1 MTTLRWLCACLALMA
16 CVQAQ
21 LCPWQND
28 HPELASACLCATNLA
43 REVSIQCDLV
53 DWPLLLAALQRH
65 LPPGP
70 GPVIDLL
77 YVSNSTVRTL
87 PADVLVGVRR
97 VRSLQMSGCKIEKI
111 ETGAFRGQET
121 SLKNLNLQDNLL
133 DAVPVAALRPLRNL
147 TLLDL
152 SRNKLN
158 RVTQDSFSSLGA
170 LATLK
175 LADNEITLEPGAFH
189 GLEASLRNLNLKG
202 TRQKRLPEA
211 VRGLRALA
219 FLDLAQNGLRELPTS
234 GAAAGRTLQG
244 LDSLT
249 AINLERNLIQSVAPD
264 AFAGVADT
272 LSSLSLLNNLL
283 TDFPTPAISTLKE
296 LRVLDIGF
304 NLITTLPTDAFNGT
318 PSLTLLALDGNPL
331 ASVAESSL
339 IRLNST
345 LRGLSIGGRFLKC
358 DCKLKWLANWL
369 KNGELQVTSR
379 ERAPQFCGE
388 PPRLRDRGFS
398 TIQPEELSCEATN
411 EVEDASSAIIENAIP
426 VQAVETSSSTTT
438 STTTEAPTSPSTTS
452 SSTTTTTTTTPAPTT
467 PRSTTTTS
475 TTTTTTRPTTT
486 TTQRVRIT
494 GSANVLV
501 SKPPPVVVPSAA
513 PPPPRVVNSPKPTP
527 ARQNPALI
535 LGGSHRSRIED
546 DEDEV
551 IVKSASR
558 VDNYVVINWDSKAT
572 NILGFRV
579 VYRLFGDRSFKQGP
593 PLDASER
600 EFKIKNVPPQ
610 ECLVVCVVSLEEVRA
625 SPDTVPPRQCR
636 EIRTEQKYA
645 GASTGNMDRVTVA
658 ASAAVCGVVLLAVLV
673 LLVVSRRRAQKL
685 RRALSRQQQVVPPSI
700 PHGLCPHKAA
710 NLLMAGSVMGC
721 EAGVHG
727 ASVSRSIA
735 DGQSQRSF
743 SGLSA
748 AKFLSSGGAMSR
760 PDLRQSRQSLAAPSE
775 RMSRVGSPQRR
786 PPSAQQGSRTRSRSR
801 ESLSYMEQTME
812 GSRPASRCSSA
823 LHRHHHTHLRAGTN
837 TSGYDTSDN
846 WTDHDMD
853 IYMARNPTRG
863 SRNSLV
869 RL

>member
-1 MTTLRWLCACLALMA
+1 MTALRWLCVSVALVA
-16 CVQAQ
+16 CVSAQ

-28 HPELASACLCATNLA
+28 HPELSSACLCATNLA

-53 DWPLLLAALQRH
+53 DWPLLLGALKRH

-70 GPVIDLL
+70 GPVVDLL
-77 YVSNSTVRTL
+77 YVSNSTVRSL
-87 PADVLVGVRR
+87 PADVLAGVRR

-111 ETGAFRGQET
+111 ETGAFRGHEG

-133 DAVPVAALRPLRNL
+133 DSVPVAALRPLRNL

-158 RVTQDSFSSLGA
+158 RVAQDSFSSLGS

-175 LADNEITLEPGAFH
+175 LADNELTLEPGAFH
-189 GLEASLRNLNLKG
+189 GLEGSLRNLNLKG

-219 FLDLAQNGLRELPTS
+219 FLDLAQNGLRELPSS
-234 GAAAGRTLQG
+234 GAAAGRNLQG

-283 TDFPTPAISTLKE
+283 TDFPTPAVSTLKE

-304 NLITTLPTDAFNGT
+304 NLITSLPTDAFNGT

-339 IRLNST
+339 VRLNTT

-388 PPRLRDRGFS
+388 PPRLRDRTFAA
-398 TIQPEELSCEATN
+398 IQPEELSCEATN

-426 VQAVETSSSTTT
+426 VLAVAAPSSTTSTTT
-438 STTTEAPTSPSTTS
+438 STTTEATTTPSTTPS
-452 SSTTTTTTTTPAPTT
+452 TTTTTTTTTTPAPV
-467 PRSTTTTS
+467 RSTTTSATTT
-475 TTTTTTRPTTT
+475 TTTTTTRPITTT
-486 TTQRVRIT
+486 TTQRTRLT
-494 GSANVLV
+494 GSANVIV
-501 SKPPPVVVPSAA
+501 SKPPLTTAV
-513 PPPPRVVNSPKPTP
+513 PTP
-527 ARQNPALI
+527 RIVSTTAPRAQIPIVKQKPALI
-535 LGGSHRSRIED
+535 LGGTHRHGMED
-546 DEDEV
+546 DDDEV
-551 IVKSASR
+551 IVKSANR
-558 VDNYVVINWDSKAT
+558 VDNSVVINWDSRAT

-658 ASAAVCGVVLLAVLV
+658 ASAAVCGVVLLAVLA

-685 RRALSRQQQVVPPSI
+685 RRALTRQQQVVPPSI

-710 NLLMAGSVMGC
+710 NLLMSGTLSGAPPSISGFRSHQPSTLARDWEVGSMYSARSIPRPRVLATPSHHGSVMGC

-748 AKFLSSGGAMSR
+748 AKFLSSAGAMSR
-760 PDLRQSRQSLAAPSE
+760 ADLRQSRQSLAAPSE

-786 PPSAQQGSRTRSRSR
+786 PPSAQQ
-801 ESLSYMEQTME
+801 
-812 GSRPASRCSSA
+812 A
-823 LHRHHHTHLRAGTN
+823 
-837 TSGYDTSDN
+837 
-846 WTDHDMD
+846 
-853 IYMARNPTRG
+853 IYMSFLDPRWAHGHVPG
-863 SRNSLV
+863 VV
-869 RL
+869 RA

>member
-1 MTTLRWLCACLALMA
+1 MTALRWLCVSVALVA
-16 CVQAQ
+16 CVSAQ

-28 HPELASACLCATNLA
+28 HPELSSACLCATNLA

-53 DWPLLLAALQRH
+53 DWPLLLGALKRH

-70 GPVIDLL
+70 GPVVDLL
-77 YVSNSTVRTL
+77 YVSNSTVRSL
-87 PADVLVGVRR
+87 PADVLAGVRR

-111 ETGAFRGQET
+111 ETGAFRGHEG

-133 DAVPVAALRPLRNL
+133 DSVPVAALRPLRNL

-158 RVTQDSFSSLGA
+158 RVAQDSFSSLGS

-175 LADNEITLEPGAFH
+175 LADNELTLEPGAFH
-189 GLEASLRNLNLKG
+189 GLEGSLRNLNLKG

-219 FLDLAQNGLRELPTS
+219 FLDLAQNGLRELPSS
-234 GAAAGRTLQG
+234 GAAAGRNLQG

-283 TDFPTPAISTLKE
+283 TDFPTPAVSTLKE

-304 NLITTLPTDAFNGT
+304 NLITSLPTDAFNGT

-339 IRLNST
+339 VRLNTT

-388 PPRLRDRGFS
+388 PPRLRDRTFAA
-398 TIQPEELSCEATN
+398 IQPEELSCEATN

-426 VQAVETSSSTTT
+426 VLAVAAPSSTTSTTT
-438 STTTEAPTSPSTTS
+438 STTTEATTTPSTTPS
-452 SSTTTTTTTTPAPTT
+452 TTTTTTTTTTPAPV
-467 PRSTTTTS
+467 RSTTTSATTT
-475 TTTTTTRPTTT
+475 TTTTTTRPITTT
-486 TTQRVRIT
+486 TTQRTRLT
-494 GSANVLV
+494 GSANVIV
-501 SKPPPVVVPSAA
+501 SKPPLTTAV
-513 PPPPRVVNSPKPTP
+513 PTP
-527 ARQNPALI
+527 RIVSTTAPRAQIPIVKQKPALI
-535 LGGSHRSRIED
+535 LGGTHRHGMED
-546 DEDEV
+546 DDDEV
-551 IVKSASR
+551 IVKSANR
-558 VDNYVVINWDSKAT
+558 VDNSVVINWDSRAT

-658 ASAAVCGVVLLAVLV
+658 ASAAVCGVVLLAVLA

-685 RRALSRQQQVVPPSI
+685 RRALTRQQQVVPPSI

-710 NLLMAGSVMGC
+710 NLLMSGTLSGAPPSISGFRSHQPSTLARDWEVGSMYS
-721 EAGVHG
+721 A
-727 ASVSRSIA
+727 RSIP
-735 DGQSQRSF
+735 
-743 SGLSA
+743 
-748 AKFLSSGGAMSR
+748 R
-760 PDLRQSRQSLAAPSE
+760 PRVLATPSHHDLRQSRQSLAAPSE

-786 PPSAQQGSRTRSRSR
+786 PPSAQQ
-801 ESLSYMEQTME
+801 
-812 GSRPASRCSSA
+812 A
-823 LHRHHHTHLRAGTN
+823 
-837 TSGYDTSDN
+837 
-846 WTDHDMD
+846 
-853 IYMARNPTRG
+853 IYMSFLDPRWAHGHVPG
-863 SRNSLV
+863 VV
-869 RL
+869 RA

>member
-1 MTTLRWLCACLALMA
+1 MTALRWLCVSVALVA
-16 CVQAQ
+16 CVSAQ

-28 HPELASACLCATNLA
+28 HPELSSACLCATNLA

-53 DWPLLLAALQRH
+53 DWPLLLGALKRH

-70 GPVIDLL
+70 GPVVDLL
-77 YVSNSTVRTL
+77 YVSNSTVRSL
-87 PADVLVGVRR
+87 PADVLAGVRR

-111 ETGAFRGQET
+111 ETGAFRGHEG

-133 DAVPVAALRPLRNL
+133 DSVPVAALRPLRNL

-158 RVTQDSFSSLGA
+158 RVAQDSFSSLGS

-175 LADNEITLEPGAFH
+175 LADNELTLEPGAFH
-189 GLEASLRNLNLKG
+189 GLEGSLRNLNLKG

-219 FLDLAQNGLRELPTS
+219 FLDLAQNGLRELPSS
-234 GAAAGRTLQG
+234 GAAAGRNLQG

-283 TDFPTPAISTLKE
+283 TDFPTPAVSTLKE

-304 NLITTLPTDAFNGT
+304 NLITSLPTDAFNGT

-339 IRLNST
+339 VRLNST

-388 PPRLRDRGFS
+388 PPRLRDRTFAA
-398 TIQPEELSCEATN
+398 IQPEELSCEATN

-426 VQAVETSSSTTT
+426 VLAVAAPSSTT
-438 STTTEAPTSPSTTS
+438 STTTSSTTEATTTPSTTP
-452 SSTTTTTTTTPAPTT
+452 STTTTTTTTTSAPV
-467 PRSTTTTS
+467 RSTTTS
-475 TTTTTTRPTTT
+475 ATTTTTTTTARPTTT
-486 TTQRVRIT
+486 TTTQRTRLT
-494 GSANVLV
+494 GSANVIV
-501 SKPPPVVVPSAA
+501 SKPPLTTAVPIPRIVSTAA
-513 PPPPRVVNSPKPTP
+513 PRAQIPIVK
-527 ARQNPALI
+527 QKPALI
-535 LGGSHRSRIED
+535 LGGTHRHGMED
-546 DEDEV
+546 DDDEV
-551 IVKSASR
+551 IVKSANR
-558 VDNYVVINWDSKAT
+558 VDNSVVINWDSRAT

-658 ASAAVCGVVLLAVLV
+658 ASAAICGVVLLAVLA

-685 RRALSRQQQVVPPSI
+685 RRALTRQQQVVPPTI

-710 NLLMAGSVMGC
+710 NLLMSGTLSGAPPSISGFRSHQPSTLARDWEVGSMYS
-721 EAGVHG
+721 A
-727 ASVSRSIA
+727 RSIP
-735 DGQSQRSF
+735 
-743 SGLSA
+743 
-748 AKFLSSGGAMSR
+748 R
-760 PDLRQSRQSLAAPSE
+760 PRVLATPSHHDLRQSRQSLAAPSE

-786 PPSAQQGSRTRSRSR
+786 PPSAQQ
-801 ESLSYMEQTME
+801 
-812 GSRPASRCSSA
+812 A
-823 LHRHHHTHLRAGTN
+823 
-837 TSGYDTSDN
+837 
-846 WTDHDMD
+846 
-853 IYMARNPTRG
+853 IYMSFLDPRWAHGHVPG
-863 SRNSLV
+863 VV
-869 RL
+869 RA

>member
-1 MTTLRWLCACLALMA
+1 MTALRWLCVSVALVA
-16 CVQAQ
+16 CVSAQ

-28 HPELASACLCATNLA
+28 HPELSSACLCATNLA

-53 DWPLLLAALQRH
+53 DWPLLLGALKRH

-70 GPVIDLL
+70 GPVVDLL
-77 YVSNSTVRTL
+77 YVSNSTVRSL
-87 PADVLVGVRR
+87 PADVLAGVRR

-111 ETGAFRGQET
+111 ETGAFRGHEG

-133 DAVPVAALRPLRNL
+133 DSVPVAALRPLRNL

-158 RVTQDSFSSLGA
+158 RVAQDSFSSLGS

-175 LADNEITLEPGAFH
+175 LADNELTLEPGAFH
-189 GLEASLRNLNLKG
+189 GLEGSLRNLNLKG

-219 FLDLAQNGLRELPTS
+219 FLDLAQNGLRELPSS
-234 GAAAGRTLQG
+234 GAAAGRNLQG

-283 TDFPTPAISTLKE
+283 TDFPTPAVSTLKE

-304 NLITTLPTDAFNGT
+304 NLITSLPTDAFNGT

-339 IRLNST
+339 VRLNTT

-388 PPRLRDRGFS
+388 PPRLRDRTFAA
-398 TIQPEELSCEATN
+398 IQPEELSCEATN

-426 VQAVETSSSTTT
+426 VLAVAAPSSTTSTTT
-438 STTTEAPTSPSTTS
+438 STTTEATTTPSTTPS
-452 SSTTTTTTTTPAPTT
+452 TTTTTTTTTTPAPV
-467 PRSTTTTS
+467 RSTTTSATTT
-475 TTTTTTRPTTT
+475 TTTTTTRPITTT
-486 TTQRVRIT
+486 TTQRTRLT
-494 GSANVLV
+494 GSANVIV
-501 SKPPPVVVPSAA
+501 SKPPLTTAV
-513 PPPPRVVNSPKPTP
+513 PTP
-527 ARQNPALI
+527 RIVSTTAPRAQIPIVKQKPALI
-535 LGGSHRSRIED
+535 LGGTHRHGMED
-546 DEDEV
+546 DDDEV
-551 IVKSASR
+551 IVKSANR
-558 VDNYVVINWDSKAT
+558 VDNSVVINWDSRAT

-658 ASAAVCGVVLLAVLV
+658 ASAAVCGVVLLAVLA

-685 RRALSRQQQVVPPSI
+685 RRALTRQQQVVPPSI

-710 NLLMAGSVMGC
+710 NLLMS
-721 EAGVHG
+721 
-727 ASVSRSIA
+727 
-735 DGQSQRSF
+735 
-743 SGLSA
+743 
-748 AKFLSSGGAMSR
+748 
-760 PDLRQSRQSLAAPSE
+760 DLRQSRQSLAAPSE

-786 PPSAQQGSRTRSRSR
+786 PPSAQQ
-801 ESLSYMEQTME
+801 
-812 GSRPASRCSSA
+812 A
-823 LHRHHHTHLRAGTN
+823 
-837 TSGYDTSDN
+837 
-846 WTDHDMD
+846 
-853 IYMARNPTRG
+853 IYMSFLDPRWAHGHVPG
-863 SRNSLV
+863 VV
-869 RL
+869 RA